1 METISDCSMYGDS
14 KRLQDVKRRAS
25 TMCHEA
31 TGACPMCRAQGLDQ
45 QEPHQ
50 QQARDE
56 KKEVGDLRS
65 AGSIMSR
72 RFVAPTST
80 TPATVV
86 CVCVCSCLCVCVC
99 VCVCVFVC
107 ACMCMRVRMCMC
119 VCVCVCVRGVERE
132 SEFVCEYECVCMGV
146 CM

>member
-1 METISDCSMYGDS
+1 
-14 KRLQDVKRRAS
+14 
-25 TMCHEA
+25 MC
-31 TGACPMCRAQGLDQ
+31 GAQGLDQ

-86 CVCVCSCLCVCVC
+86 CVRVCSCVCVCMCVCVCACVYVYACAHVHVRVCVCVC
-99 VCVCVFVC
+99 VCVCV
-107 ACMCMRVRMCMC
+107 RER
-119 VCVCVCVRGVERE
+119 VCV
-132 SEFVCEYECVCMGV
+132 
-146 CM
+146 

>member
-1 METISDCSMYGDS
+1 MSQYIYITLHLWSRSSPRHSHPAFAKQPCSKHPLLQYKGSERLSMYGDY
-14 KRLQDVKRRAS
+14 KRLQHVWRLEAVAGCKEKGFHHVSRGYRRVPYVS
-25 TMCHEA
+25 CT
-31 TGACPMCRAQGLDQ
+31 GLDQ

-50 QQARDE
+50 QQALDE

-86 CVCVCSCLCVCVC
+86 CVRVCSCVCVC
-99 VCVCVFVC
+99 K
-107 ACMCMRVRMCMC
+107 R
-119 VCVCVCVRGVERE
+119 
-132 SEFVCEYECVCMGV
+132 ECV
-146 CM
+146 